1 MKPPES
7 LLQWLQ
13 RNGLHNVGSVY
24 YNLSP
29 AELYEH
35 ALRNG
40 EGVISAHGAL
50 LVVTAP
56 YTGRSA
62 QDKFI
67 VEEPGSRER
76 IWWGKVNRPFPAEGF
91 EALRARLLAYLQ
103 GRPLYVRDCYGGAHP
118 QYRLRVRII
127 TERAW
132 HSLFAYNMFIPADP
146 GEVAAEPDFLIL
158 HAPGFKTVPEID
170 RTRSEVVILIN
181 FAERIA
187 LIAGTAYAGEIK
199 KIVFTVLN
207 YLLPLRGVFPM
218 HCAANVGKEGDVALF
233 FGLSGTGKTS
243 LSTDPERALIGDDE
257 HGWGEDGV
265 FNFENGCYA
274 KVINLSPEAEPI
286 IYALTRRFG
295 TILENVVYDPVSR
308 EVNYADASITENTRG
323 SYSRFVMDNIVPD
336 NRGGHPRTI
345 FFLTCDAFGVMPPIA
360 RLTPAQAMYH
370 FLSGFTAKVAGTER
384 GVTDPVPTFSTCFG
398 APFMV
403 HYPWVYARMLA
414 ERMERYGS
422 RVWLVNT
429 GWIGGGFGVGK
440 RISIAHTRALLRA
453 ALSGALDTVP
463 YVREPFFGLEVPT
476 ACPGVPAEILQPR
489 QLWSDPAAYDESA
502 RRLQRLFAENFQQF
516 LGALDGELL
525 HEIPTELV
533 SVG

>member
-7 LLQWLQ
+7 LQQWLQ
-13 RNGLHNVGSVY
+13 RQGMVNVGPVY
-24 YNLSP
+24 YNLTP
-29 AELYEH
+29 PELYEH
-35 ALRNG
+35 ALRAG
-40 EGVISAHGAL
+40 EGVLSAQGAL
-50 LVVTAP
+50 IVHTAP

-62 QDKFI
+62 NDKFI
-67 VEEPGSRER
+67 VEEPSSREHV
-76 IWWGKVNRPFPAEGF
+76 WWGKVNRPFPP
-91 EALRARLLAYLQ
+91 EAFAALKARLLAYFQ
-103 GRPLYVRDCYGGAHP
+103 GRPLYVRDCYGGADP
-118 QYRLRVRII
+118 EYRIRVRIL

-132 HSLFAYNMFIPADP
+132 HSLFAANMFIPAEP
-146 GEVAAEPDFLIL
+146 GDVFEEPDFVIF
-158 HAPGFKTVPEID
+158 HAPGFKAVPELD
-170 RTRSEVVILIN
+170 GTRSEVFILLH
-181 FAERIA
+181 FAERMA
-187 LIAGTAYAGEIK
+187 LIGGTAYAGEIK
-199 KIVFTVLN
+199 KTVFTVLN

-257 HGWGEDGV
+257 HGWGEQGI

-295 TILENVVYDPVSR
+295 TILENVVYDPHTR
-308 EVNYADASITENTRG
+308 EVDYADASITENTRG
-323 SYSRFVMDNIVPD
+323 SYSRAVMENVVPE
-336 NRGGHPRTI
+336 NRGSHARTI

-360 RLTPAQAMYH
+360 RLTPGQAMYH

-384 GVTDPVPTFSTCFG
+384 GIKDPVPTFSACFG

-403 HYPWVYARMLA
+403 HHPWVYARMLA
-414 ERMERYGS
+414 ERIQRH
-422 RVWLVNT
+422 RAQVWLVNT

-440 RISIAHTRALLRA
+440 RISIAYTRALLRA
-453 ALSGALDTVP
+453 ALSGALDTVE
-463 YVREPFFGLEVPT
+463 YVQEPFFGFQVPT

-489 QLWSDPAAYDESA
+489 QLWADPAAYDEAA

-516 LGALDGELL
+516 REAVNGELF
-525 HEIPTELV
+525 EGIPAALLATV
-533 SVG
+533 